1 MLDKFLS
8 YFFDNYKNS
17 KYDNLEIVKENEVIQ
32 SLFLRLDND
41 VYLSQITF
49 WDNLMYSCQ
58 IYYLKADKYILNED
72 IQLQSIDEIFVK
84 FNIFVKILK
93 KFDGASSLD

>member
-49 WDNLMYSCQ
+49 WDNLMYSGQ